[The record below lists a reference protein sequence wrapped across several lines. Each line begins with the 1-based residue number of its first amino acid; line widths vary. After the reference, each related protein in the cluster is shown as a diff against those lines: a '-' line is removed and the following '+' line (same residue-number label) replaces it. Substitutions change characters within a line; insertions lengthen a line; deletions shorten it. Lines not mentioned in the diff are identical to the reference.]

1 MGRIIKR
8 LFDLVFGVLLGIVA
22 IPVLIVACIFVF
34 ICSPESSPIFKQVR
48 VGYKGKEFVML
59 KLRTMTNKKDEN
71 GEYLPDSERLKW
83 WGKIIRKTNIDELTQ
98 IIHILAGQMSFIGPR
113 PLLPKEMQVMTK
125 KEQEKRQ
132 SVLPGIVGW
141 ESVNEDKSSS
151 RAEMAQ
157 FDLYYVDHW
166 SIGLDIKIFFLTI
179 FKIFSFSRP
188 DDSLRA
194 PKLTEEEIEKAK
206 EKEKE
211 EV

>member
-8 LFDLVFGVLLGIVA
+8 LFDLVFGILLGIVA
-22 IPVLIVACIFVF
+22 IPVLIVTCIFVF

-59 KLRTMTNKKDEN
+59 KLRTMTNKKDAN

-194 PKLTEEEIEKAK
+194 PKLTEEEIKKAK